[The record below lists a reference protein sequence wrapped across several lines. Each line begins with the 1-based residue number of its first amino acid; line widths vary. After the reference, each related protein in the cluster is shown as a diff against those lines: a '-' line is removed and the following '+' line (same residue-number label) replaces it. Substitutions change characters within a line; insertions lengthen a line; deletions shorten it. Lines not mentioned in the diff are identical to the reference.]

1 MANAIT
7 YVGAGTASATD
18 GGSNPA
24 PSDPSGLV
32 ADDLKICV
40 IHTNENID
48 GSVSISAGWTQIY
61 NERNQG
67 GILAA
72 WYRFHVGGDVAPT
85 LTLTN
90 HAAGDSAIAQIA
102 AWRGVETS
110 GPIYAT
116 GILDNFLASQNI
128 GPIRGVAVP
137 SKGLV
142 VCIGG
147 KRDDWTSVAD
157 LSGDSLAWTEIGE
170 PDNTLGNDNGLV
182 WDYAISEQLGIVVA
196 GKTFTVTGGA
206 AAHSKGFM
214 ISFNLD
220 APAFSATD
228 HIIAYCAQAHPTV
241 DSAAV
246 GGDINELMR
255 AVFTDLAADDDVEV
269 LSSDVNDTL
278 QSCTIKGRDA
288 SDNLVQE
295 TKTLN
300 GTTAVIFSVMGIIDR
315 IESVELSGPCV
326 GTITV
331 RRSVAGATIGTIP
344 IGEIGFRRIFAYAF
358 PHPTVA
364 KAYYEKIFIKN
375 AHPTIEIQNAVI
387 SENADPTT
395 LVTFTLATSI
405 DDVAIADT
413 RTTVPDVADTD
424 PDTFDNTD
432 KNVPGLNI
440 PPDSAIGVWL
450 KFSLGAAQGDTKNT
464 YTLDI
469 DYTLAA

>member
-1 MANAIT
+1 MATEIT
-7 YVGAGTASATD
+7 YVGAGTASSTD
-18 GGSNPA
+18 GASNPA
-24 PSDPSGLV
+24 PSLPAGL
-32 ADDLKICV
+32 ADDDLMLCV
-40 IHTNENID
+40 VHTNENID
-48 GSVSISAGWTQIY
+48 GSVAISAGWTQIY

-72 WYRFHVGGDVAPT
+72 WYRFRVAGDVAPT
-85 LTLTN
+85 ITLTN
-90 HAAGDSAIAQIA
+90 HALNDSVSSQIA
-102 AWRGVETS
+102 AWRGVLTS
-110 GPIYAT
+110 GGIYAT

-137 SKGLV
+137 PKGLV

-147 KRDDWTSVAD
+147 KRDNWTSVAD
-157 LSGDSLAWTEIGE
+157 LSGDGLAWTEIAE
-170 PDNTLGNDNGLV
+170 VNNALGNDNGLV

-196 GKTFTVTGGA
+196 DKTFTVTGGA
-206 AAHSKGFM
+206 VAHSKGFM

-220 APAFSATD
+220 ADAFSATD
-228 HIIAYCAQAHPTV
+228 HIIAYCAQAHPNV
-241 DSAAV
+241 DGAAV

-295 TKTLN
+295 TATLN
-300 GTTAVIFSVMGIIDR
+300 GTTAVIFSALGTIDR

-344 IGEIGFRRIFAYAF
+344 IGELGFRRIFAYAF
-358 PHPTVA
+358 PHPTA
-364 KAYYEKIFIKN
+364 TKAYYEKIFIKN

-387 SENADPTT
+387 SENSDPTT
-395 LVTFTLATSI
+395 LVTFTLAVSV
-405 DDVAIADT
+405 DDVAIAAT

-440 PPDSAIGVWL
+440 PPGSAIGVWL
-450 KFSLGAAQGDTKNT
+450 KFSLAAAQADTKNT